1 MSVARSSALHMAAAF
16 LAMGGWAV
24 LANRAH
30 PMPGP
35 LIAGLVQGA
44 LSAAIT
50 LGLKRGVEAL
60 ARYLPGRYALF
71 VPPVA
76 AWAASAALLSAVHRL
91 AGTPEVL
98 ATILVPNG
106 VATVYALLYTVALWK
121 SARPR

>member
-1 MSVARSSALHMAAAF
+1 MSVAGSSSAHMAAAF

-35 LIAGLVQGA
+35 LVAGLVQGA
-44 LSAAIT
+44 LSALIT

-60 ARYLPGRYALF
+60 ARHLPGRYALF

-76 AWAASAALLSAVHRL
+76 AWATSAALLTAIHALV
-91 AGTPEVL
+91 GTPEIL
-98 ATILVPNG
+98 ATILVPNA
-106 VATVYALLYTVALWK
+106 VATVYALLYTVSIWK